1 MRLSRAVWALGLSLL
16 AGCAV
21 IKPKHD
27 DGAGTGRPPHGQ
39 VEEQRPAT
47 EADLVR
53 YLNKEAKGLQSLDV
67 SELFIDA
74 AAQGRKAP
82 GVRGWMVCDKPRNFR
97 LQGKV
102 VATEQI
108 DLGSNNERFWF
119 WLRESP
125 DQALVHCSYTDF
137 EKGVQ
142 LPFPFNP
149 DWVIQA
155 LGMAEYGAD
164 DTDLKRFRLE
174 PVGKTDKSMKLVE
187 STTLQGKPVQKE
199 TVFNRWNVTAPTPQ
213 VIAHV
218 LRDEKGKVICSA
230 TIKEVRES
238 KVMNPETRRPISYPR
253 KIVLEWPVEQL
264 TMTLTL
270 DKVEVNK
277 PIPPQEAAKL
287 FSLPSYFSKTVDLA
301 QQFRVSPSSRVQ
313 QAGGY
318 YYH

>member
-53 YLNKEAKGLQSLDV
+53 YLNKEARGLQTIYVDD
-67 SELFIDA
+67 LFIDA

-102 VATEQI
+102 LASDQI

-119 WLRESP
+119 WLKESP

-137 EKGVQ
+137 DKGVQ

-164 DTDLKRFRLE
+164 DADLKRFRLE
-174 PVGKTDKSMKLVE
+174 PVGKTDKTMKLVE

-199 TVFNRWNVTAPTPQ
+199 TIFNRWNAPPGTPQ

-218 LRDEKGKVICSA
+218 LRDERGKVICAA

-238 KVMNPETRRPISYPR
+238 KVMNPETRRPVSYPR
-253 KIVLEWPVEQL
+253 KIVLEWPAEQL
-264 TMTLTL
+264 TMTLML
-270 DKVEVNK
+270 NDVDINK
-277 PIPPQEAAKL
+277 PIPPALAAKY
-287 FSLPSYFSKTVDLA
+287 FSLPNHFSKTVDLA

>member
-1 MRLSRAVWALGLSLL
+1 MRLPRAAWALGLSLL

-27 DGAGTGRPPHGQ
+27 DGAGNSRPPRGQ
-39 VEEQRPAT
+39 VEEQRPPT

-53 YLNKEAKGLQSLDV
+53 YLNKEARGMQSIYVDD
-67 SELFIDA
+67 LFIDA

-82 GVRGWMVCDKPRNFR
+82 GVPGWMVCDKPRNFR
-97 LQGKV
+97 LKGQL
-102 VATEQI
+102 
-108 DLGSNNERFWF
+108 LGSEQFDFGSNSERFWF
-119 WLRESP
+119 WVKESP

-155 LGMAEYGAD
+155 LGMAEYGTD
-164 DTDLKRFRLE
+164 DPNLKRFRLE
-174 PVGKTDKSMKLVE
+174 PIGEKDKVIRLVE
-187 STTLQGKPVQKE
+187 STTLQGKPVRKV

-213 VIAHV
+213 VISHE
-218 LRDEKGKVICSA
+218 LIDERGKVICAA

-238 KVMNPETRRPISYPR
+238 KVMNPETRRPVSYPR
-253 KIVLEWPVEQL
+253 KIVLEWPAEQL
-264 TMTLTL
+264 TMTLML
-270 DKVEVNK
+270 NDVDINK
-277 PIPPQEAAKL
+277 PIPPAQAAKY
-287 FSLPSYFSKTVDLA
+287 FSLPNHFSKTVDLA